1 MSAARLVM
9 EKRLKKKSARLAEER
24 AKKAG
29 SPTVDKEVKTFYKF
43 LIILLRFLEI
53 YNCLL

>member
-9 EKRLKKKSARLAEER
+9 QKRLEKKSARLAEER